1 MKTTAADYGQ
11 PAWLPEPITYYELAS
26 MLAYE
31 ADHGREPRHE
41 PLEGGSYMPAIQYDT
56 ARLVMEQYGDEVLDY
71 LKSST
76 GRVPSPQMSRYAW
89 CQLPC
94 FFLSRAVLAF
104 ARKHASLADW
114 ENQNPIDLT
123 A

>member
-11 PAWLPEPITYYELAS
+11 PTWLPEPITYYQLAS

-31 ADHGREPRHE
+31 ADHGNEPRHE
-41 PLEGGSYMPAIQYDT
+41 PLEGGSYVPAVTYHIADQ
-56 ARLVMEQYGDEVLDY
+56 VMRDHGDDILDY
-71 LKSST
+71 LWKN
-76 GRVPSPQMSRYAW
+76 GGIPVPYMRKLAW
-89 CQLPC
+89 AQLPV
-94 FFLSRAVLAF
+94 FYLSRAVLVF